1 MQAAAVKSAV
11 VVSVAA
17 KGGTR
22 SHQVC
27 SGEASA
33 SEPLMKCRNA
43 KDDVKTGGSSSSRDQ
58 FGSRPEDCPSD
69 IRHIGGA
76 KPEQALVSNVRT
88 TADWQ
93 PH

>member
-1 MQAAAVKSAV
+1 MPK
-11 VVSVAA
+11 
-17 KGGTR
+17 
-22 SHQVC
+22 
-27 SGEASA
+27 
-33 SEPLMKCRNA
+33 
-43 KDDVKTGGSSSSRDQ
+43 DVKTGGSSSSRDQ
-58 FGSRPEDCPSD
+58 FGSHPEDCPSD